1 MVQLTDDCFAH
12 GGRLMRTEEALHLL
26 AERLQQVTES
36 ERLTTGQA
44 LGRVLLEDVAARTSS
59 PPHDNAA
66 VDGYAVRHVDL
77 AAEGETRLPVGARI
91 AAGHRPEGEARPGTA
106 LRIFTGAVVPAGFD
120 TIFMQEDC
128 RAENGEVILPAGL
141 KAGANRRRAG
151 EDFKG
156 GDLLLRAGHR
166 LRPQDLGLAAAAGHE
181 SLSVSKPLRIA
192 LFSTG
197 DEIVE
202 PGRELQAAAIYDS
215 NRYLLM
221 GLARGLGCAVTDLGI
236 LADEADDVRSAL
248 DRAAADHD
256 LILTS
261 GGVSVGEEDHVK
273 AAVESLGQL
282 HAWRLA
288 IKPGRPLALG
298 QVARVPFIGL
308 PGNPV
313 AVMVT
318 FLTIA
323 RPAILR
329 LMGAGDL
336 EPHRFKVAAGFE
348 FKKKKDRREWLRVKL
363 VPAEDGWRAEIFPR
377 QGSGILSSLVEADG
391 LVELP
396 EDLTRLERG
405 AMVDFLPFSEVT

>member
-12 GGRLMRTEEALHLL
+12 GGRLMRTEEALQLL
-26 AERLQQVTES
+26 AERLERVTEAETQPLS
-36 ERLTTGQA
+36 A
-44 LGRVLLEDVAARTSS
+44 AVGRVLLEDVVARTSM
-59 PPHDNAA
+59 PPHDNTA
-66 VDGYAVRHVDL
+66 VDGYAVRYEDL
-77 AAEGETRLPVGARI
+77 SAEGETRLSVSARI
-91 AAGHRPEGEARPGTA
+91 PAGHAPEGEIRPGTA
-106 LRIFTGAVVPAGFD
+106 LRIFTGAVMPHGFD
-120 TIFMQEDC
+120 TVFMQEDC
-128 RAENGEVILPAGL
+128 RLDGNDVILPKGI

-151 EDFKG
+151 EDFREG
-156 GDLLLRAGHR
+156 ERVLAAGQR
-166 LRPQDLGLAAAAGHE
+166 LRPQDLGLAAAAGHDR
-181 SLSVSKPLRIA
+181 LSVSCPLRVA

-197 DEIVE
+197 DEITE
-202 PGRELQAAAIYDS
+202 PGNSLSTGAIYDS
-215 NRYLLM
+215 NRYLLI
-221 GLARGLGCAVTDLGI
+221 GLISNLGCRTSDLGI
-236 LADEADDVRSAL
+236 LPDKEDVVRPALEEAAKT
-248 DRAAADHD
+248 HD
-256 LILTS
+256 LIITS

-273 AAVESLGQL
+273 SAVESLGQL

-298 QVARVPFIGL
+298 QVGRVPFIGL

-329 LMGAGDL
+329 MMGAADL
-336 EPHRFKVAAGFE
+336 EPQRFKVAAGFDL
-348 FKKKKDRREWLRVKL
+348 KKKKDRREWLRVRL
-363 VPAEDGWRAEIFPR
+363 APGADGWRAELFPR

-405 AMVDFLPFSEVT
+405 AMVDFLPFSEVN

>member
-1 MVQLTDDCFAH
+1 MTTNALYSYSPVELA
-12 GGRLMRTEEALHLL
+12 RLKKFRASVADFKELISALPPEHRSVDYNRQFNEL
-26 AERLQQVTES
+26 RS
-36 ERLTTGQA
+36 EGQA
-44 LGRVLLEDVAARTSS
+44 LLKGSFTDDVPKASLGGWG
-59 PPHDNAA
+59 D
-66 VDGYAVRHVDL
+66 
-77 AAEGETRLPVGARI
+77 
-91 AAGHRPEGEARPGTA
+91 AGP
-106 LRIFTGAVVPAGFD
+106 ISIIVVSG
-120 TIFMQEDC
+120 
-128 RAENGEVILPAGL
+128 VILALVGL
-141 KAGANRRRAG
+141 GINSIIL
-151 EDFKG
+151 D
-156 GDLLLRAGHR
+156 DVLIN
-166 LRPQDLGLAAAAGHE
+166 
-181 SLSVSKPLRIA
+181 S
-192 LFSTG
+192 
-197 DEIVE
+197 
-202 PGRELQAAAIYDS
+202 
-215 NRYLLM
+215 
-221 GLARGLGCAVTDLGI
+221 LGCAVTDLGI
-236 LADEADDVRSAL
+236 LADEAEIVRGAL
-248 DRAAADHD
+248 ERAAADHD
-256 LILTS
+256 LILTT

-273 AAVESLGQL
+273 AAVESLGRL

-329 LMGAGDL
+329 LMGAEDL
-336 EPHRFKVAAGFE
+336 EPHRFKVAAGFD

-363 VPAEDGWRAEIFPR
+363 APDNGGWRAEIFPR